1 MEREATTR
9 KKKWLGCDVWQIAW
23 LVFSNIVILG
33 IAIYQKDDWFN
44 IVTALSGVVC
54 VILCG
59 MGKVSNYF
67 FGTINILLYAY
78 VAFNAKYYGDVML
91 NLLYYFPTNILG
103 WIVWAKNVNH
113 ENNEVYKKRLTIKQD
128 VYLTVISV
136 IGVLGYSLV
145 LKALKGNLPI
155 VDSISTVGSIIAQI
169 LMINRYAEQWV
180 IWIVVDIVTV
190 IMWLVA
196 YVNGDGGIAVLL
208 MWMVYLT
215 NAVIMFI
222 HWMKEA
228 KKNE

>member
-180 IWIVVDIVTV
+180 IWIVVDIITV

>member
-1 MEREATTR
+1 MEKEASTR

>member
-1 MEREATTR
+1 MEKEASTR

-113 ENNEVYKKRLTIKQD
+113 ENNEVYKKRLTVKQD

-180 IWIVVDIVTV
+180 IWIAVDIVTV

-196 YVNGDGGIAVLL
+196 YVDGDGGIAVLL

-215 NAVIMFI
+215 NAVIMYI

-228 KKNE
+228 KKSA

>member
-1 MEREATTR
+1 
-9 KKKWLGCDVWQIAW
+9 
-23 LVFSNIVILG
+23 
-33 IAIYQKDDWFN
+33 
-44 IVTALSGVVC
+44 
-54 VILCG
+54 

-113 ENNEVYKKRLTIKQD
+113 ENNEVYKKRLTVKQD

-180 IWIVVDIVTV
+180 IWIAVDIVTV

-196 YVNGDGGIAVLL
+196 YVDGDGGIAVLL

-215 NAVIMFI
+215 NAVIMYI

-228 KKNE
+228 KKSA